1 MSNWD
6 DYDLISRCL
15 DGNVNAFGQL
25 VDRYQ
30 TPLFNA
36 ALRIT
41 RDYEEAKDITQ
52 TAFVK
57 AFERLDTFRPDHK
70 FFSWVYRILVNEALN
85 AVKER
90 KFLAD
95 TEIEGVSREKTPEEM
110 YGEKEQADL
119 IDRALHDLSFEH
131 RLVIVLRHF
140 NDMSYDDMADI
151 IGIPSK
157 TVKSRLYDARR
168 QLARIMEQK
177 GVTFR

>member
-6 DYDLISRCL
+6 DKDLISRCL
-15 DGNVNAFGQL
+15 EGNVNAFGQL

-30 TPLFNA
+30 APLFNT

-41 RDYEEAKDITQ
+41 RDYEEARDITQ

-57 AFERLDTFRPDHK
+57 AFERLDTYRPDHK

-85 AVKER
+85 TVKER
-90 KFLAD
+90 KFQ
-95 TEIEGVSREKTPEEM
+95 TETETEAISEEKSPEEA
-110 YGEKEQADL
+110 YSDKEQGTL
-119 IDRALHDLSFEH
+119 IDAALRDLSFEH

-140 NDMSYDDMADI
+140 NDMSYDDMANV
-151 IGIPSK
+151 IGIAAK

-168 QLARIMEQK
+168 QLALIMEK
-177 GVTFR
+177 RGVTLR